1 MTLARPEIDQLI
13 EEGLT
18 RYGHGDFDGALVSW
32 EQVLELDPKHE
43 RASSYV
49 DYVKM
54 NYEVLRS
61 ELAVPHDAPPF
72 TIAADADDEYHIEI
86 TTGEREAGNKRK
98 KSGDPLDKSWIL
110 DEDTGFAPPL
120 SFEIDADSDGE
131 ETLDA
136 ATEIRADVDGEP
148 DDEAEIE
155 IQYEEPAAE
164 VRDSGDIAF
173 DAATREYTGA
183 RAPVSEANPREDAH
197 AHDFGAQV
205 TDIRPRELG
214 FVQPARPSHGGRTS
228 PVGTDAD
235 PDMPT
240 QERPPIVSAPT
251 RDLGIRPGGPRRAT
265 TTSDEE
271 PTEIRVVR
279 VAARGTIASAA
290 EAPRHADIVWAL
302 DPIDASS
309 AEILESIDE
318 GSPRNEPRDERTRR
332 RITALFERAD
342 TWSKTGELDRA
353 VTAVDLALS
362 EDPNTALAQKLILRH
377 RETIMAVFQ
386 AFLGD
391 LHRAPAL
398 ARPLHELGAAPISP
412 RAAFLLS
419 RIDGVLSLEEILDVS
434 GMPQL
439 EAHRYL
445 CQLFLRGILHM
456 R

>member
-1 MTLARPEIDQLI
+1 MTPARPEIDQLI

-43 RASSYV
+43 RATSYV

-61 ELAVPHDAPPF
+61 ELAVPADAPPF
-72 TIAADADDEYHIEI
+72 SIAADADDEYHIEI
-86 TTGEREAGNKRK
+86 TTGEREAGNTRK

-120 SFEIDADSDGE
+120 SFEIDPDSDGE

-136 ATEIRADVDGEP
+136 ATEIRAEVDGEP

-155 IQYEEPAAE
+155 IQYEEPPAEVPE

-183 RAPVSEANPREDAH
+183 RGAREDTH
-197 AHDFGAQV
+197 GHDFGAQV
-205 TDIRPRELG
+205 TDIRPRDLG
-214 FVQPARPSHGGRTS
+214 FVQPARN
-228 PVGTDAD
+228 DAD

-240 QERPPIVSAPT
+240 QERPPITSAPT

-279 VAARGTIASAA
+279 VAARGTMASAA
-290 EAPRHADIVWAL
+290 AASRHADIVWAL

-318 GSPRNEPRDERTRR
+318 GSPRSEPRDERTRR

-342 TWSKTGELDRA
+342 TWAKTGELDRA

-434 GMPQL
+434 GMPPL